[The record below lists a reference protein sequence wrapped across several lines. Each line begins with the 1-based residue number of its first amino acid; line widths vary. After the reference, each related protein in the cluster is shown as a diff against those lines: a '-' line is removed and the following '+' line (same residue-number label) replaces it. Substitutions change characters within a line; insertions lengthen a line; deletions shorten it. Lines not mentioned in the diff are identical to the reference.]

1 MWEVTWPRPGPR
13 VAVQLRPNLA
23 LERVQC
29 SLLCTSG
36 APDSQA
42 GGGGHS
48 SAGVHPVCSLVPT
61 SAFAV
66 LIDGLELVLTPL
78 VLFALTVSN

>member
-1 MWEVTWPRPGPR
+1 MATSRSPRGGAAPS
-13 VAVQLRPNLA
+13 
-23 LERVQC
+23 E
-29 SLLCTSG
+29 SG
-36 APDSQA
+36 AGARPTLPAVHLRSPDSQA